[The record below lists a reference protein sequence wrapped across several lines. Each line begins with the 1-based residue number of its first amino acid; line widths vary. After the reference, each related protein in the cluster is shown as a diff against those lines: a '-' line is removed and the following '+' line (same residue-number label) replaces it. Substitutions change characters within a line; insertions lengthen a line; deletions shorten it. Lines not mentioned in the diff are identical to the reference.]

1 MRVFLLLIVIILMG
15 QNTGDTDEPL
25 GARELLKAVA
35 EPQESLSLQAQ
46 RFMAYAVLR
55 LHKGKPYL
63 IPRNL
68 IEAEHVDSMCHGSS
82 IHAEYLILAL
92 VSSGWLALKKSKT
105 AGATQDLVFK
115 MNAFNS
121 FKSMY
126 PDINI
131 ACMQTKSWNKRISYL
146 VVRGNVNPDCM
157 HNGTVKQHYDQAL
170 PTTWPTYESNKN

>member
-1 MRVFLLLIVIILMG
+1 MG

-92 VSSGWLALKKSKT
+92 VSSGWLALKKLKT

-126 PDINI
+126 PDVNI
-131 ACMQTKSWNKRISYL
+131 SCMQTKSWNKRISYL